1 MMFGF
6 LDVTRQLVVD
16 GSINGLVYGVLAMG
30 IILVYRSSR
39 VINFAAG
46 NLGLPGAGLVALLHL
61 RYDVPI
67 VVSLAAGLV
76 VGAVFGAAIE
86 LSVVRRLFSAPRVIV
101 MVATIGVAQLGQ
113 GILLGYPDV
122 GGGIGTRYPSA
133 MTHRLD
139 DVGGV
144 VITGAQLTI
153 LVAAPLLAITMGYI
167 IDRTHFGRT
176 VAATAS
182 NGPLSRLNGISPKT
196 VSTRVWVLAGVVS
209 TAAAILLS
217 AEKSVSGLETVGP
230 LTMSNA
236 LAAAVIARMRSFP
249 IALLAG
255 VGVGAGFSIAKF
267 NYPLEAGLFEFVLF
281 VVVAIAIAAQSRSI
295 GADSGRFSFAP
306 RAAAIPAHL
315 KEIFWVRNFSR
326 IATAGLFALL
336 ALLPLLV
343 TTNSRQL
350 AYTTILAFAIC
361 AVSVTVITGWS
372 GQLSLAQ
379 MTFAGLGAL
388 AAAAAARGVAIDI
401 GWGESRLLAGEL
413 APVPFVVS
421 LLVGALVAGIAA
433 ALVGIGALRVRGL
446 LLAVSTFV
454 FAIAAQLY
462 LFRRPLL
469 SDGNSGAVPFRR
481 GTLFGIDLDSQRTY
495 FWFVLAA
502 LAMVT
507 LALSRLRQ
515 SPMGRASIALR
526 DNRDAARGYGV
537 APRATLLR
545 SFALG
550 GVVAGLGGGLLA
562 GVIDSVPLQGRFF
575 GVDESLRVVAITV
588 IGGIGSIIGPL
599 LGALW
604 VIGLPALAPNNQLVP
619 VLTSGIG
626 LLVLLLYFPGGFV
639 EILSRGRDDGFRWLA
654 ARRPAPPSVSTT
666 AVPTSLRRSTPTG
679 PPSGDMLTIDDVTVD
694 FGGNRAVDHVS
705 LRVAPDEVVGLIG
718 TNGAGKS
725 TLMNAVSGFVPSTGR
740 VVLAGERIDRLA
752 AERRASAGL
761 GRTFQAALLF
771 PELSVRETVLV
782 AREARHRRSA
792 LLIAA
797 AVPTAARHTRSD
809 GAAADDLIDFLGLGR
824 YADAPIADLST
835 GTRRIVEL
843 AGLLALDARML
854 CLDEP
859 TAGVAQKEGEA
870 FGPLMLEIRRELSA
884 SILIIEH
891 DVPLVMSMSDRVY
904 CLEAGAVIA
913 EGVPDDMR
921 RNPDVIASY
930 LGGDPRAIDR
940 SDAGKAP

>member
-1 MMFGF
+1 MTLGF

-16 GSINGLVYGVLAMG
+16 GAVNGLVYGVLAMG

-61 RYDVPI
+61 RYDIPI
-67 VVSLAAGLV
+67 VVSLAAGLA
-76 VGAVFGAAIE
+76 VGALFGAVVE
-86 LSVVRRLFSAPRVIV
+86 LSIVRRLFAAPRVIV
-101 MVATIGVAQLGQ
+101 MVATIGIAQLGQ
-113 GILLGYPDV
+113 GILLAYPGI
-122 GGGIGTRYPSA
+122 GGGIGVRYPSA
-133 MTHRLD
+133 TGRS
-139 DVGGV
+139 VEIGGV
-144 VITGAQLTI
+144 VVSSAQLAI
-153 LVAAPLLAITMGYI
+153 IVAAPLLAIALGLI
-167 IDRTHFGRT
+167 VDRTHFGRT

-182 NGPLSRLNGISPKT
+182 NGPLSRLNGINPKS
-196 VSTRVWVLAGVVS
+196 VSTRVWIIAGIVS

-249 IALLAG
+249 LALLAG
-255 VGVGAGFSIAKF
+255 IGVGAGFSIAKF

-281 VVVAIAIAAQSRSI
+281 LVVAVAIALQSRSA
-295 GADSGRFSFAP
+295 GVEDGRFSFAP

-315 KEIFWVRNFSR
+315 KEIFWIRNFSR
-326 IATAGLFALL
+326 IASVMLFVTIALV
-336 ALLPLLV
+336 PFVV

-379 MTFAGLGAL
+379 MTFAGIGAL
-388 AAAAAARGVAIDI
+388 AAAAASRGVRVDI
-401 GWGESRLLAGEL
+401 GWGENRLLTGEL
-413 APVPFVVS
+413 ASVPFVAALV
-421 LLVGALVAGIAA
+421 VGALVAGAAA
-433 ALVGIGALRVRGL
+433 ALIGVGALRVRGL

-462 LFRRPLL
+462 LFRRPIL
-469 SDGNSGAVPFRR
+469 SDGNSGNVPFRR
-481 GTLFGIDLDSQRTY
+481 GTLFGINLDQQRTY

-502 LAMVT
+502 LALTT

-526 DNRDAARGYGV
+526 DNRDAARGYGI
-537 APRATLLR
+537 APASTLLR
-545 SFALG
+545 SFALAG
-550 GVVAGLGGGLLA
+550 IVAGLGGGLLA
-562 GVIDSVPLQGRFF
+562 GVIDSVPIQGRFF
-575 GVDESLRVVAITV
+575 GVDESLRVVAVTI
-588 IGGIGSIIGPL
+588 IGGLGSIIGPL

-604 VIGLPALAPNNQLVP
+604 VVGLPALAPSNQLVP
-619 VLTSGIG
+619 VFTSGIG
-626 LLVLLLYFPGGFV
+626 LLVLLLYFPGGLV
-639 EILSRGRDDGFRWLA
+639 EIANRGRDEFFTWLA
-654 ARRPAPPSVSTT
+654 TRRPPSATTSATTIPSSLARTRKAPTT
-666 AVPTSLRRSTPTG
+666 VDLLA
-679 PPSGDMLTIDDVTVD
+679 IDQVTVD
-694 FGGNRAVDHVS
+694 FGGDRAVDHVS
-705 LRVAPDEVVGLIG
+705 LRVGAGEVVGLIG

-725 TLMNAVSGFVPSTGR
+725 TLMNAVSGFVPSTGT
-740 VVLAGERIDRLA
+740 VVLDGRRIDQLA
-752 AERRASAGL
+752 AERRAAAGL
-761 GRTFQAALLF
+761 GRTFQSATLF

-792 LLIAA
+792 ILTAA
-797 AVPTAARHTRSD
+797 AYPPASRRARTDRVVV
-809 GAAADDLIDFLGLGR
+809 DDLIDFLGLGR
-824 YADAPIADLST
+824 YADAPISDLST

-870 FGPLMLEIRRELSA
+870 FGPLMLEIRRELDA

-904 CLEAGAVIA
+904 CLEAGQVIA
-913 EGVPDDMR
+913 EGLPDEMR

-930 LGGDPRAIDR
+930 LGGDPRAINR
-940 SDAGKAP
+940 SGS